1 MHSSV
6 LLAVAAVES
15 HLAEYVASALAG
27 AVPPASNWRLWVV
40 GLSAALCYAIGA
52 RHPEENSKRRLL
64 WILPALL
71 LGFAVSG
78 IIISAVVSV
87 GGQMI
92 ESRAASLSVVRT
104 ITNCLL
110 AFTFVF
116 LGARLKR
123 VELTW
128 AAYAAV
134 GFGTLKLAFED
145 LRYGNAASLVVS
157 LLFYGLVLIL
167 LPRISGR
174 AAGNSA

>member
-1 MHSSV
+1 
-6 LLAVAAVES
+6 
-15 HLAEYVASALAG
+15 
-27 AVPPASNWRLWVV
+27 
-40 GLSAALCYAIGA
+40 
-52 RHPEENSKRRLL
+52 L
-64 WILPALL
+64 WILPALM

-78 IIISAVVSV
+78 VIIAAVVSAA
-87 GGQMI
+87 GRMI
-92 ESRAASLSVVRT
+92 ESQAASLSVVRT

-110 AFTFVF
+110 ALAFGF

-167 LPRISGR
+167 LPRISGW
-174 AAGNSA
+174 AAENSGSG